1 MIVASRAIEKRSFLN
16 DLLVM
21 DEPEARSRRQFLV
34 RLLGWGGVVG
44 VASSIPDAFAF
55 RATEHETNLLAFTR
69 EEGAVLIDAVNLLF
83 PHAGLGPEV
92 YELALADIDAR
103 ASESQDLQGQLKR
116 LIADVSGG
124 IEGPWQG
131 VSEATRIS
139 KLTAVQESSG
149 FWQLR
154 NLTIESLYRNPR
166 VWRLLGYEG
175 SSIEYGGYINR
186 GFDDIDWLDGS

>member
-1 MIVASRAIEKRSFLN
+1 MIVASRLIEKRSFLN

-21 DEPEARSRRQFLV
+21 DEREARSRRQFLV

-55 RATEHETNLLAFTR
+55 KATAHETKLVAFTH

-83 PHAGLGPEV
+83 PHAELGSGV
-92 YELALADIDAR
+92 YEQALADIDAR
-103 ASESQDLQGQLKR
+103 ASQSQDLQGQLKQ

-124 IEGPWQG
+124 LEGSWRG

-139 KLTAVQESSG
+139 KLKAVQESSG

-154 NLTIESLYRNPR
+154 NITIESLYRNPE

-186 GFDDIDWLDGS
+186 GFDDIDWLEGS